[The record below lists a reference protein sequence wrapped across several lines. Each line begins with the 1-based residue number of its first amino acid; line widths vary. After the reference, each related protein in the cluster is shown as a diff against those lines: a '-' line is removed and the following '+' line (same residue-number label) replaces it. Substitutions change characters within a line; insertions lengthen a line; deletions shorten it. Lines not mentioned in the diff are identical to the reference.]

1 MWTKNQK
8 ITSTTMI
15 AIIAI
20 VLASTPMMYEKT
32 ATAGNTVHLAVK
44 EISSVPQGT
53 ISIPVTDPQLSTLP
67 SFSNAIK
74 EADKIF
80 SSIPTCVTP
89 CPPTYRA
96 KTQPDSFVAGIT
108 PEEAK
113 LALSIMGFHDIPR
126 PGQTVVDIHGTTI
139 EYGGKYYSI
148 VIMGI

>member
-1 MWTKNQK
+1 
-8 ITSTTMI
+8 MI

-20 VLASTPMMYEKT
+20 VLASIPMICEKT
-32 ATAGNTVHLAVK
+32 ATADNTVHLAVK

-53 ISIPVTDPQLSTLP
+53 ISIPVTDQQLSTLP

-80 SSIPTCVTP
+80 SSIPTCTAP
-89 CPPTYRA
+89 CPPTSRA
-96 KTQPDSFVAGIT
+96 KTQPDSYVAGIT
-108 PEEAK
+108 PEEVK

-126 PGQTVVDIHGTTI
+126 PGQTVVDIHGTAI

-148 VIMGI
+148 IIMGI